1 MHLNLEKEIQ
11 IEPFKKGKGKRSWK
25 WKQRKW
31 MNEIKDK
38 HTKGEINNFV
48 FLKGLIEFLVMW
60 IKKQR
65 GKIGILISGILKGII
80 MVYTCKN

>member
-11 IEPFKKGKGKRSWK
+11 IKPFKKGKGKRSWK

-38 HTKGEINNFV
+38 QIKGEINNFV
-48 FLKGLIEFLVMW
+48 FLKGLTDFLVML
-60 IKKQR
+60 IKKQK
-65 GKIGILISGILKGII
+65 GKIGILISGI
-80 MVYTCKN
+80 

>member
-1 MHLNLEKEIQ
+1 
-11 IEPFKKGKGKRSWK
+11 
-25 WKQRKW
+25 

-80 MVYTCKN
+80 MKTKYKNIVYHS

>member
-11 IEPFKKGKGKRSWK
+11 IKPFKKGKGKRLWK

-38 HTKGEINNFV
+38 HIKGEINNFV
-48 FLKGLIEFLVMW
+48 FLKGLTYFLVML

-65 GKIGILISGILKGII
+65 GKIGILISGI
-80 MVYTCKN
+80 